1 MSTQPQKESLKRR
14 GAFYT
19 PAEIASFLVN
29 WAVRSRDDVVLDP
42 GCGEAVFLLEA
53 YRRLFELGAKPPS
66 ALEKIYGVELDPQAF
81 RRTLELLEEKTGLKP
96 SHIFN
101 MNFFEAGT
109 LFSPPLPQFDVV
121 IGNPPYVRYHYFEGT
136 MRAQA
141 LKAASQLG
149 VSLPQLTSAWA
160 PYIVHASAFLKG
172 GGCLAMV
179 LPAELL
185 YVDYAHAVRQ
195 FLLQQFKRVT
205 VVTFEQRVFPG
216 VLEEVILLLAEDKRG
231 ASLPPSPLLRMVRL
245 QKLEDLRHLDEG
257 LTSYETIAVVKP
269 AAKWVH
275 YFLSTDQARLYD
287 ELVEREEVIPLG
299 EVAKVDIGVVT
310 GSNDFFLLSR
320 EAIEQWEI
328 EPEFVTKAIRKAADI
343 PGALFTEADW
353 EALQRKG
360 EKCYLL
366 QTDLLPDMLQAY
378 RLWNYILYGQERRVN
393 LGFKCRTR
401 VPWYAVPYIRIPNV
415 FLTYM
420 ANQIPRLVLNEA
432 GAVSTNTIHGMYL
445 LSPEQVNERALVT
458 SFYNSLTLL
467 STELVGRS
475 YGGGVLKLETQE
487 AEKIKLVIPKDSSV
501 VQELAWVAP
510 QIDGLLRQKRA
521 DEATALVDRILLRD
535 YLKLDDRALSLLRE
549 AHGSLQARRMA
560 RTRTC

>member
-19 PAEIASFLVN
+19 PVKIASFLVN
-29 WAVRSRDDVVLDP
+29 WAVRSRDDVILDP
-42 GCGEAVFLLEA
+42 GCGEAIFLLEA
-53 YRRLFELGAKPPS
+53 YRRLLELGAKPSS

-81 RRTLELLEEKTGLKP
+81 RRTLELLEEKTGLEP

-101 MNFFEAGT
+101 INFFEVGG

-121 IGNPPYVRYHYFEGT
+121 TGNPPYVRYHHFEGN

-141 LKAASQLG
+141 LQAASRLG
-149 VSLPQLTSAWA
+149 VSLSQLTSAWA
-160 PYIVHASAFLKG
+160 PYIVHASAFLKE

-195 FLLQQFKRVT
+195 FLLQQFKQVT

-216 VLEEVILLLAEDKRG
+216 VLEEVILLLAEAKGG
-231 ASLPPSPLLRMVRL
+231 ASLPSSSLLRMVRL
-245 QKLEDLRHLDEG
+245 QKLEDLCHLDEG
-257 LTSYETIAVVKP
+257 LSRYETVAVVEP

-275 YFLSTDQARLYD
+275 YLLSMDQTRLYD
-287 ELVEREEVIPLG
+287 ELVELEEVILFG
-299 EVAKVDIGVVT
+299 EIAKVDIGVVT

-320 EAIEQWEI
+320 EAIKQWKI

-343 PGALFTEADW
+343 PGALFTETDW
-353 EALQRKG
+353 EALQREG

-366 QTDLLPDMLQAY
+366 RVDLPPDMLQAY

-393 LGFKCRTR
+393 SGFKCRTR
-401 VPWYAVPYIRIPNV
+401 VPWYAVPYIQIPNI

-432 GAVSTNTIHGMYL
+432 GAVSTNTIHGVYL
-445 LSPEQVNERALVT
+445 LSPERVNERALVA

-467 STELVGRS
+467 SAELVGRS

-487 AEKIKLVIPKDSSV
+487 AEKIKLVIPKDSNV
-501 VQELAWVAP
+501 VQELARVAP

-521 DEATALVDRILLRD
+521 GQAIALVDRILLRD
-535 YLKLDDRALSLLRE
+535 YLKLDDRALGLLRE
-549 AHGSLQARRMA
+549 AHGSLQAKRMA